1 MNNIQF
7 LECIKESFLTFLKT
21 SSQSNAKL
29 KILHGGIAKDLAER
43 LESDYEIRSLGFG
56 DEKEEKIQGKYINKK
71 VDIAIYKDGELIAGI
86 GVKFVMQNY
95 SQNSNNYF
103 ENMLGETVNIRSNN
117 IPYFQIFII
126 PEKLPYYEND
136 GNIKRWETFDQN
148 YIYKYIIL
156 SKDDIN
162 TSIHTPTKTL
172 IYVLNF
178 TETETE
184 EKIREKIKTKQD
196 YIDHYQNSKTLNIIA
211 SKTNFGEIG
220 DNVILNNYDYFIK
233 EVIDRI

>member
-1 MNNIQF
+1 
-7 LECIKESFLTFLKT
+7 
-21 SSQSNAKL
+21 
-29 KILHGGIAKDLAER
+29 
-43 LESDYEIRSLGFG
+43 
-56 DEKEEKIQGKYINKK
+56 
-71 VDIAIYKDGELIAGI
+71 
-86 GVKFVMQNY
+86 
-95 SQNSNNYF
+95 
-103 ENMLGETVNIRSNN
+103 MLGETVNIRSNN

-233 EVIDRI
+233 DVIDRI